1 LLRGKYDVSSWLS
14 ALKGRAKASGFSF
27 TQVDDKNKVRF
38 IMRHDMGLKWSKH
51 LKAFYE
57 ASFKDLGCNVKFD
70 LTENTIIYKLDK
82 KFASEEK

>member
-1 LLRGKYDVSSWLS
+1 
-14 ALKGRAKASGFSF
+14 
-27 TQVDDKNKVRF
+27 
-38 IMRHDMGLKWSKH
+38 MGLKWSKH